1 MSFIVAIGPSAA
13 LAQSG
18 SAGGS
23 IGNDEKSLSG
33 SREAPRAVEPSK
45 PARAQQAGRR
55 CAAPRRANEAAVTV
69 AAAISTAHGLVH
81 AVGATCGTSTER
93 LVITGGRIAG
103 EAQFRSSQSKWLHD
117 VRRIRLRF
125 ELEQFRPFLGP
136 QRLRFIRAFRW
147 MCRTLDRIK
156 TVVANFGSYRVRR
169 SAISQA
175 IPFVCA
181 VSRNA

>member
-1 MSFIVAIGPSAA
+1 MQNVIRRSIGTGLVSLLLLVGFGGGLA

-45 PARAQQAGRR
+45 PARGRKPE
-55 CAAPRRANEAAVTV
+55 AEAPRRAARKGSSDGGGGNFDGAW
-69 AAAISTAHGLVH
+69 IVH

-103 EAQFRSSQSKWLHD
+103 ELSSGQVSPNGSTTSGGSASGLSWNSSGRFSGRSGSGSFVRSDGCAGRWTASK
-117 VRRIRLRF
+117 
-125 ELEQFRPFLGP
+125 Q
-136 QRLRFIRAFRW
+136 
-147 MCRTLDRIK
+147 
-156 TVVANFGSYRVRR
+156 
-169 SAISQA
+169 
-175 IPFVCA
+175 
-181 VSRNA
+181 